1 MLRERG
7 RQRERQPSSIILFCL
22 FYEDDKMRCLV
33 TVLFLVYF
41 ISYIIGNDN
50 ENCTVSV
57 EIYSYIRMDK
67 RNIFY

>member
-1 MLRERG
+1 MLKVERER
-7 RQRERQPSSIILFCL
+7 EPSSIILFCL

-57 EIYSYIRMDK
+57 EIYSYIPIDK